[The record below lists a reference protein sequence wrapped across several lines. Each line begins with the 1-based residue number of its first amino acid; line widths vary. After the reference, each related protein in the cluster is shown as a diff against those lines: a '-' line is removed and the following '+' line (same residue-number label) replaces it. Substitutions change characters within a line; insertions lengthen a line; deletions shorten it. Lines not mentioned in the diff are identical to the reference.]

1 MINSSRTQKMFI
13 NYTKVELAQKRKSLF
28 KLFKSTTKNF
38 ENGRELV
45 EITDQLEFKI
55 LTTKL

>member
-1 MINSSRTQKMFI
+1 MFI

-28 KLFKSTTKNF
+28 KSTKNNF

>member
-1 MINSSRTQKMFI
+1 MFI

-28 KLFKSTTKNF
+28 KLFKSTTKKF